1 MVVEMLPP
9 TILPY
14 SLVTVGGVR
23 ENKLKVSN
31 PSYMTRLP
39 IGVPMVLMLI
49 ILTVLSCGV
58 MPPGQS
64 STRNFT
70 VTGFTLPVNMVY
82 SDDAAVRAKA
92 FGIAASSDSV
102 QTFVLRLVMQTVKYN
117 PLECKDVEKD
127 ITNPAL
133 MFGDEKKDPHC
144 IIVGST
150 VTSLCTGF
158 KNNDKCDISNNKHS
172 QSIACNHMSISGT
185 LTTTNIIMG
194 NWSRQ
199 MWQSIVNKAVQM
211 LASGSLGFH
220 FFSALATVS

>member
-102 QTFVLRLVMQTVKYN
+102 QTFVLRLVMQTVFDVLEQQGRSALLPDAVISAILSQLTVQVKYN

-133 MFGDEKKDPHC
+133 M
-144 IIVGST
+144 
-150 VTSLCTGF
+150 
-158 KNNDKCDISNNKHS
+158 
-172 QSIACNHMSISGT
+172 
-185 LTTTNIIMG
+185 
-194 NWSRQ
+194 
-199 MWQSIVNKAVQM
+199 
-211 LASGSLGFH
+211 
-220 FFSALATVS
+220 